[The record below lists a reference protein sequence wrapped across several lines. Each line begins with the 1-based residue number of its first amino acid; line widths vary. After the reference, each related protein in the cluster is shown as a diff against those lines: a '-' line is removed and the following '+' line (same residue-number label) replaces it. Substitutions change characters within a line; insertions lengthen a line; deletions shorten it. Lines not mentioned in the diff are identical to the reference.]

1 MAETKKTAFEI
12 LNAVNVNEHTEVKD
26 TGKTKLTYL
35 SWAWAWAEVKKRFPD
50 STYEIVKFNGIP
62 YVFDEKTGYMV
73 YTTVTIGGI
82 THEMWLPVMD
92 GNNRAMLDHPYEVQT
107 KYNKFTVQ
115 AATMFDVNKTI
126 MRCLTKN
133 LAMFGLGLYIYAG
146 EDLPEVSDEVVQ
158 DTPEKTKKE
167 SSKSKTESTE
177 EKSSEEKTE
186 RSPARQKL
194 YDFIAENKFTKA
206 DQKKIIDKCKLT
218 RESSD
223 EEFEIAIKYAE
234 DMKAQ
239 KEREKRPDDYGEVPF
254 EV

>member
-1 MAETKKTAFEI
+1 MAETKKTVFDT

-35 SWAWAWAEVKKRFPD
+35 SWAWAWAEVKKKFPD
-50 STYEIVKFNGIP
+50 ATYEIIKFNGIP

-92 GNNRAMLDHPYEVQT
+92 SNNRAMLDRPYEVQT
-107 KYNKFTVQ
+107 KYSKFTVQ
-115 AATMFDVNKTI
+115 SATMFDVNKTI

-146 EDLPEVSDEVVQ
+146 EDLPEATDEEIQ
-158 DTPEKTKKE
+158 ATPAKTT
-167 SSKSKTESTE
+167 SKAKTEATAEKPTE
-177 EKSSEEKTE
+177 AKENH
-186 RSPARQKL
+186 SPARQKL
-194 YDFIAENKFTKA
+194 SDFLAKNNFTKEDKA
-206 DQKKIIDKCKLT
+206 KIIAACKLT
-218 RESSD
+218 PTSADDIYETALK
-223 EEFEIAIKYAE
+223 FAE
-234 DMKAQ
+234 DMLEQ
-239 KEREKRPDDYGEVPF
+239 KKREKRPDDYGDVPF